1 MITTMIHGSKQ
12 LGADLHQWHSGMD
25 AIYGVG
31 SMFYARRGASLA
43 SAQEALEDLQRLYR
57 HRKASRMPAADARS
71 LASVIRR
78 LTAAIGAPRKNPT
91 KSGGMNTAEAVAAIP
106 KHEISYLVGAYHVG
120 TPSAEIEERVRTMAT
135 KAKWPAA
142 AVRAGVIYARKCH
155 ARNVELYRSGRF

>member
-78 LTAAIGAPRKNPT
+78 LTAAIGAPREGGKNVQ
-91 KSGGMNTAEAVAAIP
+91 AAAIRQP
-106 KHEISYLVGAYHVG
+106 QGAPPLG
-120 TPSAEIEERVRTMAT
+120 APGAPGAQGPNGLDGADI
-135 KAKWPAA
+135 
-142 AVRAGVIYARKCH
+142 
-155 ARNVELYRSGRF
+155 